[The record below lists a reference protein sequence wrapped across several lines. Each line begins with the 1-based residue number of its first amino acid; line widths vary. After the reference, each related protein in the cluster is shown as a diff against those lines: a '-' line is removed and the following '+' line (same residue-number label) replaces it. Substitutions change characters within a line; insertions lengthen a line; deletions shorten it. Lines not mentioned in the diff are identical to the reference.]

1 MSRGKNNTMLRDLVL
16 CDESMLFRLFVA
28 RFLTAAQLRSLC
40 QTSKDFSGTFL
51 LCVLSCRD
59 LVDEQLQ
66 HAFVARLVKAKK
78 RALLQKI
85 VHGNHMIIPGL
96 QQGEDMTIALHQ
108 SVDRYQL
115 GRTVGCLASGASL
128 SALVFGG
135 AVMLK
140 FCNVSQ
146 DDTRTWIQGA
156 YVDEASGDRHEGVN
170 VLVRALFGYGHDDD
184 DESEDHDEN
193 EDADGRAEEAK
204 NRRQTTAQLLLLLG
218 ADPNAR
224 INSVGGQESRRN
236 GSTVLIVA
244 IQEGL
249 TTTAETLVKANA
261 DPNLQDAVSIYIHSS
276 CMRPQATRA

>member
-1 MSRGKNNTMLRDLVL
+1 MLREVVL
-16 CDESMLFRLFVA
+16 CDEGMLFRLFVA

-66 HAFVARLVKAKK
+66 HAFVARLVKANK

-85 VHGNHMIIPGL
+85 VQGNHMIISGL
-96 QQGEDMTIALHQ
+96 EQAEDITIALHQ
-108 SVDRYQL
+108 SVDHYQL

-135 AVMLK
+135 AVMSK

-146 DDTRTWIQGA
+146 DDTGTWIQGA

-170 VLVRALFGYGHDDD
+170 VLVRALFGYG
-184 DESEDHDEN
+184 
-193 EDADGRAEEAK
+193 ADGRAEEAK

-218 ADPNAR
+218 ADQNAR
-224 INSVGGQESRRN
+224 INSAGGQESRRH
-236 GSTVLIVA
+236 GSTALIVA
-244 IQEGL
+244 IQKGL
-249 TTTAETLVKANA
+249 TMTAETLVEANA

-276 CMRPQATRA
+276 CMRPQATRAWGLQLLSTVHAALSY

>member
-1 MSRGKNNTMLRDLVL
+1 M
-16 CDESMLFRLFVA
+16 
-28 RFLTAAQLRSLC
+28 
-40 QTSKDFSGTFL
+40 
-51 LCVLSCRD
+51 
-59 LVDEQLQ
+59 Q

-96 QQGEDMTIALHQ
+96 EQGEDMTIALHQ

-146 DDTRTWIQGA
+146 DQTETWIQGA
-156 YVDEASGDRHEGVN
+156 YVDDASGDRHEGVN
-170 VLVRALFGYGHDDD
+170 VLVRALFGYNHDED
-184 DESEDHDEN
+184 DENEDQDEH

-204 NRRQTTAQLLLLLG
+204 NRRQTTAKLLLLLG
-218 ADPNAR
+218 ADPNVR
-224 INSVGGQESRRN
+224 INSAGGQESRRQ
-236 GSTVLIVA
+236 GSTALMGA

-249 TTTAETLVKANA
+249 TMTAETLVKANA
-261 DPNLQDAVSIYIHSS
+261 DPVAASIVSDE
-276 CMRPQATRA
+276 CPATNNRGALVW

>member
-1 MSRGKNNTMLRDLVL
+1 
-16 CDESMLFRLFVA
+16 
-28 RFLTAAQLRSLC
+28 
-40 QTSKDFSGTFL
+40 
-51 LCVLSCRD
+51 
-59 LVDEQLQ
+59 
-66 HAFVARLVKAKK
+66 
-78 RALLQKI
+78 
-85 VHGNHMIIPGL
+85 MIISGL
-96 QQGEDMTIALHQ
+96 EQAEDITIALHQ
-108 SVDRYQL
+108 SVDQYQL

-135 AVMLK
+135 AFMSK

-146 DDTRTWIQGA
+146 GDTGTWMQGA

-170 VLVRALFGYGHDDD
+170 VLVRALFGYGNDDD

-224 INSVGGQESRRN
+224 INSVGGQESSRH
-236 GSTVLIVA
+236 GSTALIVA
-244 IQEGL
+244 IAEGL
-249 TTTAETLVKANA
+249 TMIAETLVEANA
-261 DPNLQDAVSIYIHSS
+261 DPNLQDAVSIYMHAS

>member
-1 MSRGKNNTMLRDLVL
+1 MLREVVL
-16 CDESMLFRLFVA
+16 CNESMLFRLFVA

-66 HAFVARLVKAKK
+66 HAFVARLVKANKQT
-78 RALLQKI
+78 LLQKI
-85 VHGNHMIIPGL
+85 VQGNHMIIRGL
-96 QQGEDMTIALHQ
+96 EQAEDITIALHQ

-146 DDTRTWIQGA
+146 DDTGTWIQGA
-156 YVDEASGDRHEGVN
+156 YVDKASGDRHEGVN
-170 VLVRALFGYGHDDD
+170 VLVRALFGYGN
-184 DESEDHDEN
+184 ESEDHDEN

-204 NRRQTTAQLLLLLG
+204 KRRQTTAQLLLLLG

-224 INSVGGQESRRN
+224 INSAGGQESRRH
-236 GSTVLIVA
+236 GSTALIVA
-244 IQEGL
+244 IDGGL
-249 TTTAETLVKANA
+249 TMTAETLVEANA
-261 DPNLQDAVSIYIHSS
+261 DPNLQDAVSIYIELLV
-276 CMRPQATRA
+276 

>member
-1 MSRGKNNTMLRDLVL
+1 MLRDLVL
-16 CDESMLFRLFVA
+16 CNNSMLFRLFVA

-66 HAFVARLVKAKK
+66 HAFVARLVKANK

-85 VHGNHMIIPGL
+85 VQGNHMIIPRL
-96 QQGEDMTIALHQ
+96 EQGEDITIALHQ
-108 SVDRYQL
+108 SVDQYQL

-140 FCNVSQ
+140 LCNVSEDQ
-146 DDTRTWIQGA
+146 TGTWIQGA

-170 VLVRALFGYGHDDD
+170 VLVRALFGYGNDAD
-184 DESEDHDEN
+184 DESEDQN
-193 EDADGRAEEAK
+193 ETEDQDGRAEEAK
-204 NRRQTTAQLLLLLG
+204 SPTDDSKA
-218 ADPNAR
+218 AA
-224 INSVGGQESRRN
+224 SSRS
-236 GSTVLIVA
+236 GPMFASTPWA
-244 IQEGL
+244 GKRAAG
-249 TTTAETLVKANA
+249 TG
-261 DPNLQDAVSIYIHSS
+261 
-276 CMRPQATRA
+276 PQH

>member
-1 MSRGKNNTMLRDLVL
+1 MLREVVL
-16 CDESMLFRLFVA
+16 CNESMLFRLFVA
-28 RFLTAAQLRSLC
+28 RFLTAAQLRRLC

-66 HAFVARLVKAKK
+66 HAFVARLVKANK
-78 RALLQKI
+78 RAVLQKI
-85 VHGNHMIIPGL
+85 VQGNHMIIPGL
-96 QQGEDMTIALHQ
+96 EQAEDITIALHQ
-108 SVDRYQL
+108 SVDHYQL

-146 DDTRTWIQGA
+146 NDTGTWIQGS

-170 VLVRALFGYGHDDD
+170 VLVRALFGYGTDDD
-184 DESEDHDEN
+184 DESEDPDEN
-193 EDADGRAEEAK
+193 EDEDGRAEEAK

-224 INSVGGQESRRN
+224 INSVGGQESSRH
-236 GSTVLIVA
+236 GSTALIVA
-244 IQEGL
+244 IAEGL
-249 TTTAETLVKANA
+249 TMTADTLVEANA
-261 DPNLQDAVSIYIHSS
+261 DPNLQDPVSIDIHSS